1 MRFALTVAGAATALS
16 LIALPAAAQS
26 RAEVEAA
33 NRLNDPVV
41 QEGAAAMV
49 SALAGIVL
57 DTRVGPLARLTDPY
71 DDIRPS
77 DTLRD
82 IKRRDDPHFE
92 ARLHDNTRRTVAQA
106 GAVAGDMV
114 AMSGEMRRTA
124 ERLRA
129 ALAPLAS
136 MASSYVRD
144 DGVDYDDDY

>member
-1 MRFALTVAGAATALS
+1 MRFAIVAATLS
-16 LIALPAAAQS
+16 LIAVPAAAQTRS
-26 RAEVEAA
+26 EVEVVD
-33 NRLNDPVV
+33 RLNDPVV
-41 QEGAAAMV
+41 QEGVAAMV
-49 SALAGIVL
+49 GALAGIVL
-57 DTRVGPLARLTDPY
+57 DTRVGPLARYTD
-71 DDIRPS
+71 DLRPN

-92 ARLHDNTRRTVAQA
+92 ARLHDDTRRTVARA

-136 MASSYVRD
+136 MASSYGR
-144 DGVDYDDDY
+144 DDDY